1 MANLE
6 TRLKKAE
13 QLLKQKRKRGATAPK
28 NNVFILPD
36 DEKRHQAFLR
46 YAKKHPHER
55 EWVAIIL
62 PAKKEIR

>member
-6 TRLKKAE
+6 TRVKKLE
-13 QLLKQKRKRGATAPK
+13 QLLKQKRKRGSKAPN

-36 DEKRHQAFLR
+36 DEKRYQKFVRH
-46 YAKKHPHER
+46 AKKHPHER
-55 EWVAIIL
+55 EWIAIIL

>member
-6 TRLKKAE
+6 TRVKKVE
-13 QLLKQKRKRGATAPK
+13 QLLKQKRKRGSTVPK

-36 DEKRHQAFLR
+36 DEKRYQAFVR
-46 YAKKHPHER
+46 YAKKHAHER

-62 PAKKEIR
+62 PAKKGN